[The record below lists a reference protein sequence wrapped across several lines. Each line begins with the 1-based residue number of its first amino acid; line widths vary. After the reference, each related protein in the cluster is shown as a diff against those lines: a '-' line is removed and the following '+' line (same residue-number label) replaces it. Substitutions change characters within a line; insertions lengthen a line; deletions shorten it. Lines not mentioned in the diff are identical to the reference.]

1 MTAQL
6 NRTLQK
12 KTSEIRDTKINR
24 NDFKLLERNDVYV
37 FLDNIHNGFNLGAI
51 LRLSD
56 VVLAKKL
63 FIVDGK
69 NAVARKALKASKG
82 AENWVPHEIIDQPL
96 EVLNQL
102 KSEGVQIVSVEIC
115 HHSVDYRTLEFGKRP
130 MCFVFGNE
138 MTGVSEE
145 ILKISDHCIHLPV
158 QGMSNSLNVS
168 SCASVIL
175 FEAIRHVGLD
185 QFRK

>member
-1 MTAQL
+1 MTAQI

-12 KTSEIRDTKINR
+12 KTSDIRDTKINR

-51 LRLSD
+51 LRLCD

-82 AENWVPHEIIDQPL
+82 AENWVPHEIIDQPI
-96 EVLNQL
+96 EVIQKL
-102 KSEGVQIVSVEIC
+102 KS
-115 HHSVDYRTLEFGKRP
+115 
-130 MCFVFGNE
+130 
-138 MTGVSEE
+138 
-145 ILKISDHCIHLPV
+145 
-158 QGMSNSLNVS
+158 
-168 SCASVIL
+168 
-175 FEAIRHVGLD
+175 
-185 QFRK
+185 